1 MHLRQDIG
9 MGFASLT
16 SLSCSELQLS
26 TLWRLST
33 KHMYIKSPMYI
44 VGWELLF
51 EVVWYK
57 EPPRTLSTSG
67 SPSSL
72 TPIPKLPSLL
82 RLYNGAKQGFRSGN
96 CHEAKNVFLRWRWWK
111 RVLFCLFLTQV
122 SSLMQFTK
130 WFCKQLEQLK
140 NWKWSPREETNLTW
154 SHH

>member
-1 MHLRQDIG
+1 MHLRQDLS
-9 MGFASLT
+9 MGFAT
-16 SLSCSELQLS
+16 PLSCSELQLL

-33 KHMYIKSPMYI
+33 KYMYIKSPMYV

-57 EPPRTLSTSG
+57 QPPRTLSTPG

-82 RLYNGAKQGFRSGN
+82 CLYNGAKQGFGSEN
-96 CHEAKNVFLRWRWWK
+96 CYEAKNLFLRGRWWK
-111 RVLFCLFLTQV
+111 RGLFCYFLTQV

-154 SHH
+154 PHH